1 MKWLFTSNKSG
12 QEIYELW
19 NTREKFLTLMFQ
31 RRSGSLRITTDGE
44 KRVFLVGRE
53 GFLRRRTVL
62 RNEYGIKIGQLSNE
76 NSQDTTGIIELDERR
91 FSYSIE
97 NLNTELV
104 IRQNG
109 ERLASCELPGMP
121 HKKFYTENHD
131 ILILAL
137 CWYLF
142 SVVNRQAEAYA

>member
-31 RRSGSLRITTDGE
+31 RRSGSLRITTDDE

-76 NSQDTTGIIELDERR
+76 NSQDTTGIIELDKRR

-97 NLNTELV
+97 NLHTE
-104 IRQNG
+104 
-109 ERLASCELPGMP
+109 
-121 HKKFYTENHD
+121 
-131 ILILAL
+131 IL
-137 CWYLF
+137 YRE
-142 SVVNRQAEAYA
+142 S

>member
-1 MKWLFTSNKSG
+1 
-12 QEIYELW
+12 
-19 NTREKFLTLMFQ
+19 MFQ

-53 GFLRRRTVL
+53 GFLRHRTVL

-76 NSQDTTGIIELDERR
+76 NSQDTTGVIELDKRR

-97 NLNTELV
+97 NLHRELV
-104 IRQNG
+104 IQQNG
-109 ERLASCELPGMP
+109 GTLASCELPGTP
-121 HKKFYTENHD
+121 QKKFYAENHD

-142 SVVNRQAEAYA
+142 NVVNRQAEAYA